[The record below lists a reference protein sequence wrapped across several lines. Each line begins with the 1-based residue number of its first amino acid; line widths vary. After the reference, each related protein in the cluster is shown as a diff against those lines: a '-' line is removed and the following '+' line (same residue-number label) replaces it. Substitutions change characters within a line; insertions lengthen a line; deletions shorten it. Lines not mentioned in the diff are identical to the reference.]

1 MCRSKLAQIF
11 WWYTGSYIVLPLF
24 RLLDKIS
31 VRLVPPS
38 EPKFGPVDLPKFRGA
53 QDTLLKSIRK
63 YIWRNNSC

>member
-38 EPKFGPVDLPKFRGA
+38 EPKFGPVDLPKFRGPRYF
-53 QDTLLKSIRK
+53 TKK
-63 YIWRNNSC
+63 YTKIHLEE